1 MDFHIPDYVQVSI
14 EGNDATPYVI
24 SYHRR
29 DDLCEIG
36 ESFDLSLSD
45 QYPWILDPYNDVII
59 KELYG
64 GSTGYVLRGY
74 IIEIAQNFAD
84 SEIKIRGLDKS
95 TLLNDYYIAQELK
108 SNGQTVDYWINR
120 IIQMTGLSVHFDAH
134 STQIVEVDTP
144 LGYQTAADAV
154 LKLERLAAYYAKYD
168 SQNDYIKIFRL
179 SSSQPVITI
188 STSGSNK
195 PIEVDRKLG
204 TENTRNVVKIYGGYK
219 YDPIT
224 KTATQ
229 VFDSARTEMPE
240 LLVDKTSVVMSSA
253 VRSQTYAHIVANRIL
268 AVVNSLDD
276 EQLYMLAG
284 FYPTVHVGNGCY
296 IDVDHA
302 NYDYKGNRMITSI
315 ETSVD
320 SKGATTTIGVGKKC
334 PRIAIQ
340 LADPPIF
347 ITTTKDGV
355 GVSWDGGNNFVLSNT
370 GLIGSDAKFAWSIAV
385 NQYGQSMVLT
395 ADGPYR
401 RWGTGG
407 VWHKVPGTLPDPPN
421 NANDFVPTTI
431 SGVTLAK
438 VVEEPTRYN
447 KFHILARRIP
457 TPASGI
463 SNRTWVYSTSNF
475 GYTWNCKQLYV
486 TQEPNLLCPS
496 GISWSVYGSDIE
508 SSPVNNVYV
517 LVNGGTPYFTP
528 RFVGIGGTWPND
540 LQLGYQKP
548 GQPFKWST
556 NKAKVFWATNKE
568 VVRVLNIYT
577 DPYSRNY
584 SWCILIT
591 HDMSA
596 SPINPANFYMNIR
609 VWVTNDKGE
618 NWVLTLNQKVMWPA
632 VYFKPYENDPN
643 HMRTGLNDNV
653 PHSYMITWP
662 EEIYFDYIIGSVG
675 RIPHWRIP
683 VYSSEYSNSFDEA
696 AFQACLQHGKR
707 GTFNYK
713 QRHYIA
719 YIDIFQS
726 EIRVTEPVKFYE
738 FEYKKVPYLTYD
750 PPTIPRY
757 IYDPP
762 IYHPFTAS
770 IVGNLY
776 YDPTKTPPV
785 FYEGMKGLCGKQTR
799 YASTSTVASLAHY
812 VPLTPYVTY
821 DAFALES
828 IGITSDYHGVNGYLT
843 SDLGNGFFCGA
854 TGHPLG
860 DPPTGYTYDTR
871 ERIYYGNTSSFIYS
885 PYINSTAHN
894 TAYAEG
900 IYFQQGW
907 KSGIRTQPNSVIL
920 YIAPGNDLQI
930 YPGFETVNFQLLTF
944 DVARE

>member
-45 QYPWILDPYNDVII
+45 QYPWTLNPYNDII
-59 KELYG
+59 IEELYG

-134 STQIVEVDTP
+134 STQIVEVDIP

-224 KTATQ
+224 HTATQ

-296 IDVDHA
+296 IDVGHA

-320 SKGATTTIGVGKKC
+320 PKGATTTIGVGKKC

-355 GVSWDGGNNFVLSNT
+355 GVSWDGGDNFVLSNT

-395 ADGPYR
+395 ANGLYR
-401 RWGTGG
+401 RYGTGG
-407 VWHKVPGTLPDPPN
+407 VWTKLPDLPDPPN
-421 NANDFVPTTI
+421 SSYDFVPTTI

-447 KFHILARRIP
+447 KFHILARKNLGI
-457 TPASGI
+457 TTSGW

-486 TQEPNLLCPS
+486 TQGTNLFCPS
-496 GISWSVYGSDIE
+496 GLSWSVYGSDIE

-517 LVNGGTPYFTP
+517 LVNGGTNGPNA
-528 RFVGIGGTWPND
+528 RFVGVAGTYYPDN
-540 LQLGYQKP
+540 LKLGYQDP
-548 GQPFKWST
+548 GELFTEST
-556 NKAKVFWATNKE
+556 NKAKLFWEPNPNPIRH
-568 VVRVLNIYT
+568 VGVYT
-577 DPYSRNY
+577 SLYSRNY
-584 SWCILIT
+584 SWCLQLDLET
-591 HDMSA
+591 HS
-596 SPINPANFYMNIR
+596 NFYLHAR
-609 VWVTNDKGE
+609 VWKTVDNGE
-618 NWVLTLNQKVMWPA
+618 NWYLLLNQKVMYPA
-632 VYFKPYENDPN
+632 VFFRAIDDP
-643 HMRTGLNDNV
+643 TGMPTYYLYANT
-653 PHSYMITWP
+653 YMITP
-662 EEIYFDYIIGSVG
+662 PRELFFDYLGTLTG
-675 RIPHWRIP
+675 HGAKGAALWRLP
-683 VYSSEYSNSFDEA
+683 VYSTEYDDTWNASEFMEMYHE
-696 AFQACLQHGKR
+696 
-707 GTFNYK
+707 GTPLTFTLK
-713 QRHYIA
+713 QRHYIG
-719 YIDIFQS
+719 YIDIYENS
-726 EIRVTEPVKFYE
+726 LETEGPTRFVNRT
-738 FEYKKVPYLTYD
+738 YKDIPYLNPPNPPYVRTYTY
-750 PPTIPRY
+750 PP
-757 IYDPP
+757 
-762 IYHPFTAS
+762 
-770 IVGNLY
+770 
-776 YDPTKTPPV
+776 
-785 FYEGMKGLCGKQTR
+785 FYPYKVQDSEEER
-799 YASTSTVASLAHY
+799 YAIQTKYNNASWVSSHCIFPYAPSTFPWIHY
-812 VPLTPYVTY
+812 HH
-821 DAFALES
+821 ER
-828 IGITSDYHGVNGYLT
+828 IGIVSDYDNINAYLT
-843 SDLGNGFFCGA
+843 SDIKYFSPPICIPLTAEICDK

-860 DPPTGYTYDTR
+860 DPPAGYSYNTR
-871 ERIYYGNTSSFIYS
+871 ENPSVPTQLYNSAASSV
-885 PYINSTAHN
+885 
-894 TAYAEG
+894 AYADG
-900 IYFQQGW
+900 VFYVKGKRGMVNTMMYCIPGQ
-907 KSGIRTQPNSVIL
+907 KLSV
-920 YIAPGNDLQI
+920 
-930 YPGFETVNFQLLTF
+930 YPGFENDAIPFQMIAF
-944 DVARE
+944 DIGKGSS

>member
-45 QYPWILDPYNDVII
+45 QYPWTLDPYNDVII

-74 IIEIAQNFAD
+74 IIEIAQDFQEG
-84 SEIKIRGLDKS
+84 EIKIKGLDKS

-108 SNGQTVDYWINR
+108 STGQTVDYWINR
-120 IIQMTGLSVHFDAH
+120 IIQMTGLSVHFDVH
-134 STQIVEVDTP
+134 SNYVVEVDTP
-144 LGYQTAADAV
+144 LGYQTAADAI
-154 LKLERLAAYYAKYD
+154 LKLERLAAYYTKYD

-224 KTATQ
+224 KTTTQ
-229 VFDSARTEMPE
+229 VFDSAKTEMPE
-240 LLVDKTSVVMSSA
+240 LLVDKTSVVNSSA

-276 EQLYMLAG
+276 EQFYMLAG
-284 FYPTVHVGNGCY
+284 FYPTVYVGNGCY

-421 NANDFVPTTI
+421 SSYDFVPTTI

-447 KFHILARRIP
+447 KFHILARKIP
-457 TPASGI
+457 TSASGWN
-463 SNRTWVYSTSNF
+463 NRTWVYSTRNF
-475 GYTWNCKQLYV
+475 GSTWDCDQLYV
-486 TQEPNLLCPS
+486 TQTPNLACPS
-496 GISWSVYGSDIE
+496 GLSWSIYGCDIE

-517 LVNGGTPYFTP
+517 LVNGGTPYFAP
-528 RFVGIGGTWPND
+528 RFVGVAGTWPND
-540 LQLGYQKP
+540 LKLGYQKP
-548 GQPFKWST
+548 GEAFTWST
-556 NKAKVFWATNKE
+556 NKAKPFWASNE
-568 VVRVLNIYT
+568 VPKVLNVYT
-577 DPYSRNY
+577 SLYNRNY

-591 HDMSA
+591 HDGYNNNY
-596 SPINPANFYMNIR
+596 INIR
-609 VWVTNDKGE
+609 IWKTLNGGE
-618 NWVLTLNQKVMWPA
+618 TWYLLLNQKVMYPA
-632 VYFKPYENDPN
+632 VFFRILIDDPN
-643 HMRTGLNDNV
+643 HMFVNYAQGAN
-653 PHSYMITWP
+653 PPYMLTRP
-662 EEIYFDYIIGSVG
+662 EEIFFDYSGTLLPLSDKG
-675 RIPHWRIP
+675 PAHWRIP
-683 VYSSEYSNSFDEA
+683 VYSTKYQDTWDGSKYYTNDVFS
-696 AFQACLQHGKR
+696 L
-707 GTFNYK
+707 K
-713 QRHYIA
+713 QQHYIGYYEIYEGSIEA
-719 YIDIFQS
+719 IGPLKFKNDEYNDI
-726 EIRVTEPVKFYE
+726 
-738 FEYKKVPYLTYD
+738 PYRDYYTGLSSY
-750 PPTIPRY
+750 
-757 IYDPP
+757 P
-762 IYHPFTAS
+762 IYWQFAANK
-770 IVGNLY
+770 VG
-776 YDPTKTPPV
+776 
-785 FYEGMKGLCGKQTR
+785 
-799 YASTSTVASLAHY
+799 
-812 VPLTPYVTY
+812 
-821 DAFALES
+821 
-828 IGITSDYHGVNGYLT
+828 NGYLEDYSSHQT
-843 SDLGNGFFCGA
+843 KYATASLTVTPCIFGGDWEQVITNSIDMVPDYDGINAYLASDFQGGWWNGG
-854 TGHPLG
+854 TGHPFG
-860 DPPTGYTYDTR
+860 EPPNGYTYDTR
-871 ERIYYGNTSSFIYS
+871 ESCNWNHYL
-885 PYINSTAHN
+885 NSAAWN
-894 TAYAEG
+894 AAYANG
-900 IYFQQGW
+900 IFYQKG
-907 KSGIRTQPNSVIL
+907 KRGTVDTL
-920 YIAPGNDLQI
+920 MYITAGKPLQV
-930 YPGFETVNFQLLTF
+930 YPGFETIPFEMLSF
-944 DVARE
+944 DIGNA